1 MEFLA
6 EIGRRRGMTVPMELR
21 QAQVE
26 FDRFLVALRDHAMLQ
41 TTNQTYTMLE
51 AVLLA
56 FRRRLL
62 PREVMVFADALPPI
76 LRAIFVKG
84 WDPSGE
90 AIPFLTPAD
99 HQKDVMALRPD
110 HNLSTPTAI
119 RDVGETLRTHLG
131 AQSFAALLAELRPQ
145 AREFWQG

>member
-1 MEFLA
+1 
-6 EIGRRRGMTVPMELR
+6 MTVPMELR

-26 FDRFLVALRDHAMLQ
+26 FDRFLVSLRDHAMLQ

-62 PREVMVFADALPPI
+62 PAEVMTFANALPPI
-76 LRAIFVKG
+76 LRAIFIKG
-84 WDPSGE
+84 WNPDQLPASFSS
-90 AIPFLTPAD
+90 AAD
-99 HQKDVMALRPD
+99 HHKDVLALRPD

-119 RDVGETLRTHLG
+119 RDVGETLRAHLG
-131 AQSFAALLAELRPQ
+131 ETAFAAVMAELRPD
-145 AREFWQG
+145 ALAFWQG